1 MGNDYET
8 REIAFILILFLAF
21 QVKDKTMKINLIIK
35 TFISRHLTPTRIFV
49 SSFASV
55 ILLGA
60 LSLWLPFSVT
70 QNNLRF
76 IDALF
81 TSTSAVCVT
90 GLTVLDLGK
99 DLSLIG
105 QLITMVLF
113 QIGGLGIITFSVVLF
128 ALMRRGISFKGRELC
143 QTTFLHTPRRDF
155 FSIVKRV
162 LLYTFVI
169 EAIGTFFLFWR
180 FIFDF
185 TPVRAFY
192 YALYHAVAAFNNC
205 GYSLFAG
212 NIVSYQGDVLVNV
225 TIISLIVLGGI
236 GFVVQ
241 YEVLAKLRGLEKKL
255 SLHTKIVLIT
265 TVCLILI
272 GAVCFYFMEINNVL
286 KGLDFKTSIMAS
298 FFQSVTS
305 RTAGF
310 HTVNIGALTNSTIL
324 VMIILMFIGA
334 SPGSTGGGIK
344 TTSFALLLLLIFNR
358 IKGNEN
364 VNIANRTIPKE
375 IMEKTIY
382 IILAAV
388 FCICFITAILLFF
401 GGQDAIPL
409 TSRDKF
415 VEYLFETVS
424 AFGSVGLSMGV
435 TSRLNDVQKSA
446 IIMMMFA
453 GRMGPL
459 TLAFAWYS
467 SRRRGITYAEESVI
481 VG

>member
-1 MGNDYET
+1 MKLY
-8 REIAFILILFLAF
+8 FI
-21 QVKDKTMKINLIIK
+21 IN
-35 TFISRHLTPTRIFV
+35 TFISRHLTPARIFV
-49 SSFASV
+49 FSFASF
-55 ILLGA
+55 ILFGA

-70 QNNLRF
+70 QNKLRF

-105 QLITMVLF
+105 QIITMVLF
-113 QIGGLGIITFSVVLF
+113 QVGGLGIITFSVVLF
-128 ALMRRGISFKGRELC
+128 SLMGRGISFKGRELC
-143 QTTFLHTPRRDF
+143 QTTFLHTPRWDF
-155 FSIVKRV
+155 FSIVKKV

-169 EAIGTFFLFWR
+169 ESIGTVLLFLR
-180 FIFDF
+180 FVLDF
-185 TPVRAFY
+185 TPIQAFY

-205 GYSLFAG
+205 GYSLFTD
-212 NIVSYQGDVLVNV
+212 NLISYQSDAIVNF
-225 TIISLIVLGGI
+225 TMISLIVLGGI

-241 YEVLAKLRGLEKKL
+241 YEVLAKLRGLEKRL

-265 TVCLILI
+265 TVCLILV
-272 GAVCFYFMEINNVL
+272 GSVCFYLMEMNNVL
-286 KGLDFKTSIMAS
+286 KDLNFKTSILAS
-298 FFQSVTS
+298 FFQSITP

-375 IMEKTIY
+375 TMEKTIY

-388 FCICFITAILLFF
+388 FCIFFITAILLFF
-401 GGQDAIPL
+401 GGQDSTPMD
-409 TSRDKF
+409 SRHKF

-424 AFGSVGLSMGV
+424 AFGTVGLSMGV
-435 TSRLNDVQKSA
+435 TSQLNDVQKLA
-446 IIMMMFA
+446 IICMMFA
-453 GRMGPL
+453 GRVGPL

-467 SRRRGITYAEESVI
+467 SRRRGMTYAEESVM